1 MRNRPSQVTRLVAHH
16 HSDVLQPPGQKLGAV
31 QGEAGAPS
39 SGPSGREDGLHLGV
53 LWKGERERQSGRRPE
68 TGRQRELDVDQK
80 ALGWGAPGR

>member
-16 HSDVLQPPGQKLGAV
+16 HSDVLQPPGQKFGAV

-39 SGPSGREDGLHLGV
+39 SGPSGREDRLHLGV
-53 LWKGERERQSGRRPE
+53 LWEGERERQSGRRPE
-68 TGRQRELDVDQK
+68 TGRQRELDADQK